1 MLDKI
6 NEAKKFINDLTSN
19 KKIHT
24 VIILGSGMSGFEKNY
39 DIIHQVSYSD
49 IPNFLQPSIEG
60 HSGTLSIVE
69 IEEKYTALKL
79 FKSAENNIFHCHYH
93 KVVFASMKYF
103 YSLFSLG

>member
-69 IEEKYTALKL
+69 IEEKYTAILSKDLKITA
-79 FKSAENNIFHCHYH
+79 KSPDGVIEGIETTND
-93 KVVFASMKYF
+93 
-103 YSLFSLG
+103 